1 MKLSRRQA
9 FLGGFFRQNRAKP
22 RFYAKNGHLP
32 GEEAFRQTSAD
43 ISDGAADVSDGAAEV
58 SDGAADVSDGAAEA
72 SDGAA
77 GVSDG
82 AAGVSDGAAEV
93 SGMAAEPGDTA
104 AGARP
109 VTGWRIKSG
118 AIRCND

>member
-1 MKLSRRQA
+1 MKLSRREA

-43 ISDGAADVSDGAAEV
+43 ISDGAAEVSDGAAE
-58 SDGAADVSDGAAEA
+58 
-72 SDGAA
+72 
-77 GVSDG
+77 VSDG

>member
-1 MKLSRRQA
+1 MKLSRREA
-9 FLGGFFRQNRAKP
+9 FLGGFFRQSRAKP

-43 ISDGAADVSDGAAEV
+43 ISDGAAG
-58 SDGAADVSDGAAEA
+58 VSDGAAEA

-77 GVSDG
+77 EVSG
-82 AAGVSDGAAEV
+82 SAAEASGSAAGV
-93 SGMAAEPGDTA
+93 SGMAAEPGDAA